1 MKNLFFLLFFIS
13 FYSFSQDS
21 LQVSKPKLSVVAAD
35 KINVVYRGIDNP
47 ISIAVN
53 NVKSY
58 KIYGDNVKQNKDGKY
73 IIKPGI
79 GLETKVFVE
88 IINMDD
94 SITTE
99 EHVFRI
105 KGLPSPIGTI
115 KGEFSTQS
123 SLELSIEELKDAE
136 VGLKFIDF
144 LFPFNFKVTQ
154 FNLKV
159 PGFPSLV
166 ISGNIITNEA
176 YELLKK
182 AKKKDYIIISD
193 IKTNYMMSEN
203 VCYKAITP
211 IFFKIIK

>member
-1 MKNLFFLLFFIS
+1 MKKLFLILTLSS

-21 LQVSKPKLSVVAAD
+21 LQVKKPKLSVIAAD
-35 KINVVYRGIDNP
+35 KLNVVYRGIENP
-47 ISIAVN
+47 ISIAVKKA
-53 NVKSY
+53 KSY
-58 KIYGDNVKQNKDGKY
+58 TIYGDNVKQNEDGKY
-73 IIKPGI
+73 VIRPSI
-79 GLETKVFVE
+79 GLETKVFIE

-94 SITTE
+94 SITIE

-123 SLELSIEELKDAE
+123 SFELSIEELKDAE

-144 LFPFNFKVTQ
+144 LFPFNFKVSQ
-154 FNLKV
+154 FNIKV
-159 PGFPSLV
+159 PRFPTIV
-166 ISGNIITNEA
+166 VTGNVITNEA

-182 AKKKDYIIISD
+182 ARKKDIIVISE

-211 IFFKIIK
+211 ITFKIIK